1 MYMIRTAAILLATI
15 LATASATRAQDA
27 YRVTAGKIV
36 VACSLT
42 VGGTFE
48 ATTKSL
54 SGELSV
60 PPAAVAA
67 VPDAAVAVQG
77 TLHVDFQTLETGIGL
92 RDRHMRQ
99 EYLEVDRGGDF
110 STTTF
115 SDLRIVKLEGKTTF
129 EGILRL
135 HGQSKHISGTA
146 ELQRRDGSVRVQ
158 ARFPLRISEF
168 QIPSPTYLGVGV
180 RDEVQVSVTLTA
192 VPGTTHFA
200 SNASSQ

>member
-1 MYMIRTAAILLATI
+1 MMYILRTATILLATI
-15 LATASATRAQDA
+15 LATASATRAQDT
-27 YRVTAGKIV
+27 YQVTGGKIV

-48 ATTKSL
+48 ATTKGL
-54 SGELSV
+54 SGELNV
-60 PPAAVAA
+60 PPAAGDVGI
-67 VPDAAVAVQG
+67 QG

-99 EYLEVDRGGDF
+99 EYLQVDRGEDF

-115 SDLRIVKLEGKTTF
+115 TDLRIVKLEGKTTF
-129 EGILRL
+129 EGTLRL

-146 ELQRRDGSVRVQ
+146 ELQRRDGSVRVL

-192 VPGTTHFA
+192 VASASRFA
-200 SNASSQ
+200 GKTSSR

>member
-1 MYMIRTAAILLATI
+1 LLATM
-15 LATASATRAQDA
+15 LATASATRAQDT
-27 YRVTAGKIV
+27 YHVTGGKIV

-42 VGGTFE
+42 IGGTFE

-54 SGELSV
+54 SGELNV
-60 PPAAVAA
+60 PPAAVASIS
-67 VPDAAVAVQG
+67 DAAVAIQG

-99 EYLEVDRGGDF
+99 EYLQVDRGEDF

-115 SDLRIVKLEGKTTF
+115 TDLRIVKLEGKTTF
-129 EGILRL
+129 EGTLKL
-135 HGQSKHISGTA
+135 HGQSKHVSGTA

-180 RDEVQVSVTLTA
+180 RDEIHVSVALTA
-192 VPGTTHFA
+192 VPGTGQVA
-200 SNASSQ
+200 SNRSSR

>member
-1 MYMIRTAAILLATI
+1 MKHMIRIAAFLLAAT
-15 LATASATRAQDA
+15 LATPSATKAQDT
-27 YRVTAGKIV
+27 YRVTGGRVA

-42 VGGTFE
+42 VGGGFE

-54 SGELSV
+54 GGELSV
-60 PPAAVAA
+60 PPAGGAVAI
-67 VPDAAVAVQG
+67 QG

-99 EYLEVDRGGDF
+99 EYLQVDRGEDF

-115 SDLRIVKLEGKTTF
+115 TDLRIVKLDGKTTF
-129 EGILRL
+129 EGTLRL

-180 RDEVQVSVTLTA
+180 RDEIQVSVTLTA
-192 VPGTTHFA
+192 VPATIQVAGNT
-200 SNASSQ
+200 SSR